1 MTVVLGLV
9 VHAGART
16 ADAQPAAVEDLI
28 RQGVELRTAGK
39 DQRALP
45 LFQKAYDLDR
55 SARTA
60 AQLGLCEATLGYWL
74 SAEQHL
80 EEALSTTMNP
90 WLAKHEAKL
99 RETLLAV
106 RASIGEV
113 EVRGSPAGAEV
124 LVNGQAVGTVPLAKP
139 IRVSDGA
146 VQVTLRKTGYKE
158 GSARTRVQGGQRVVV
173 ALALEALPAV
183 AAADA
188 KPVQPPASEAAR
200 GEAPRSRAKQGSTP
214 WLRPAAW
221 VTAAGAVVALGVGA
235 YALKQQWTHGREFDR
250 YRDPTTGGMCYTA
263 RTNRGAPGCQNL
275 YNKTKSD
282 QKLMFGGFLAAGVL
296 TAGSVVAFALSSP
309 GSVASTT
316 DPESGFSLQLGD
328 GNSTP
333 ISAAWA
339 FSF

>member
-1 MTVVLGLV
+1 LLGLLL
-9 VHAGART
+9 HLDAET

-28 RQGVELRTAGK
+28 RQGVELRTAGR

-80 EEALSTTMNP
+80 EEALSATMNP

-99 RETLLAV
+99 RETLVAV
-106 RASIGEV
+106 RGSIGEV

-124 LVNGQAVGTVPLAKP
+124 LVNGQVVGTLPLAKP

-146 VQVTLRKTGYKE
+146 VQVTLRKAGYKE
-158 GSARTRVQGGQRVVV
+158 GSARTRAQGGKRVVV
-173 ALALEALPAV
+173 SLDLEAVPAPTV
-183 AAADA
+183 AAAQA
-188 KPVQPPASEAAR
+188 VEPASTAGADGDTQIR
-200 GEAPRSRAKQGSTP
+200 RKPSSSS
-214 WLRPAAW
+214 WLRPTAW
-221 VTAAGAVVALGVGA
+221 VTGAGAVVALGVGA

-250 YRDPTTGGMCYTA
+250 YQDPMTGGMCFTA
-263 RTNRGAPGCQNL
+263 RPGRGAPGCQTL

-282 QKLMFGGFLAAGVL
+282 QKLMFGSFIAAGVL
-296 TAGSVVAFALSSP
+296 TAGSVLAFAISSP
-309 GSVASTT
+309 ASDVPTAG
-316 DPESGFSLQLGD
+316 PESSFSLQLGD

-333 ISAAWA
+333 ISAGWA